1 MLLRIRSIV
10 AAVLCLASLQ
20 ATAWAD
26 IIFDNTTTGNQGITT
41 TSAAQL
47 GDEVTAAPGTSR
59 TVTELDIGFTSQGVS
74 ATADLQAFIYANDG
88 AGGAPGTLLWMSAV
102 MTGVNLNSVNTLVA
116 FSVPSVVV
124 PDTFTF
130 TAAITNA
137 SQTVGFVPASGA
149 TTGTFGQV
157 WVGSPGSFSTLS
169 DDFETEGRV
178 IAMASSVPEPAT
190 LVLLSMGLVGAL
202 GFSRIRRV
210 AAEIKSG
217 TGPLLEI

>member
-47 GDEVTAAPGTSR
+47 GDEVTAVPGTSR

-88 AGGAPGTLLWMSAV
+88 TGGAPGTLLWMSAV
-102 MTGVNLNSVNTLVA
+102 MTGVHLDSVNTLVA

-130 TAAITNA
+130 TSAITNA
-137 SQTVGFVPASGA
+137 SPTVGYVPASGA
-149 TTGTFGQV
+149 TTGTFVQP
-157 WVGSPGSFSTLS
+157 WVGSPGSFSTLT

-178 IAMASSVPEPAT
+178 IAASSVPEPAT

-202 GFSRIRRV
+202 SFSRIRRV
-210 AAEIKSG
+210 AADK
-217 TGPLLEI
+217 PR

>member
-1 MLLRIRSIV
+1 L
-10 AAVLCLASLQ
+10 
-20 ATAWAD
+20 
-26 IIFDNTTTGNQGITT
+26 
-41 TSAAQL
+41 
-47 GDEVTAAPGTSR
+47 
-59 TVTELDIGFTSQGVS
+59 S

-88 AGGAPGTLLWMSAV
+88 TGGAPGTLLWMSAV
-102 MTGVNLNSVNTLVA
+102 MTGVNVNSVNTLVA

-137 SQTVGFVPASGA
+137 SQAVGFVPASGA
-149 TTGTFGQV
+149 TTGTFGQA
-157 WVGSPGSFSTLS
+157 WVGSSGSFSTLT

-178 IAMASSVPEPAT
+178 IAMGSSVPEPAT

-210 AAEIKSG
+210 AADN
-217 TGPLLEI
+217 PR